1 MVTVHSDPI
10 ADMLTRIRNALLVL
24 QPETSMPS
32 SKLKEE
38 VARILSE
45 EGYIDG
51 YHVEDARV
59 GKELTIR
66 LRYNDER
73 VPALTGLTRIS
84 TPGLRVYKKA
94 TDVPRV
100 RGGIG
105 VAIVSTS
112 DGVMTDREARTR
124 NVGGEILCEVW

>member
-1 MVTVHSDPI
+1 MHSDPI
-10 ADMLTRIRNALLVL
+10 SDMLTRIRNAQTALHL
-24 QPETSMPS
+24 ETTMPS

-51 YHVEDARV
+51 YGVADAPV
-59 GKELTIR
+59 GRALTIR
-66 LRYNDER
+66 LRYDDER
-73 VPALTGLTRIS
+73 VPALSGLTRVS
-84 TPGLRVYKKA
+84 KPGHRVYKGA
-94 TDVPRV
+94 DDVPSV

-112 DGVMTDREARTR
+112 SGVMTDREARQR

>member
-1 MVTVHSDPI
+1 MQSDPI
-10 ADMLTRIRNALLVL
+10 ADMLTRIRNANIALH
-24 QPETSMPS
+24 PEARMPS

-38 VARILSE
+38 IARILSE

-51 YHVEDARV
+51 YMVDDARV
-59 GKELTIR
+59 GKELTVR
-66 LRYNDER
+66 LRYGTDR
-73 VPALTGLTRIS
+73 QPILGGLQRIS
-84 TPGLRVYKKA
+84 KPGRRVYKSA

-112 DGVMTDREARTR
+112 DGVMTDREARR
-124 NVGGEILCEVW
+124 RKVGGEVLCEVW

>member
-1 MVTVHSDPI
+1 MHSDPI
-10 ADMLTRIRNALLVL
+10 ADMLTRIRNAQTALH
-24 QPETSMPS
+24 PETTMPS

-45 EGYIDG
+45 EGFIDS
-51 YHVEDARV
+51 YRVEDARV
-59 GKELTIR
+59 GRELTIR
-66 LRYNDER
+66 LRYDDER
-73 VPALTGLTRIS
+73 VPALTGLARVS
-84 TPGLRVYKKA
+84 KPGHRVYKGA
-94 TDVPRV
+94 EDVPRV

-112 DGVMTDREARTR
+112 DGVMTDREARLR

>member
-1 MVTVHSDPI
+1 MQSDPI
-10 ADMLTRIRNALLVL
+10 ADMLTRIRNAMAVL
-24 QPETSMPS
+24 HPETTMPS

-51 YHVEDARV
+51 YTVEDGRV
-59 GKELTIR
+59 GKNLTIR
-66 LRYNDER
+66 LRYTEER
-73 VPALTGLTRIS
+73 VPALTGLNRIS
-84 TPGLRVYKKA
+84 TPGLRVYKGA
-94 TDVPRV
+94 TEVPSV

-112 DGVMTDREARTR
+112 DGVMTDREARRR

>member
-1 MVTVHSDPI
+1 MHSDPI
-10 ADMLTRIRNALLVL
+10 ADMLTRIRNAMAALH
-24 QPETSMPS
+24 PETTMPS
-32 SKLKEE
+32 SKQKEE

-51 YHVEDARV
+51 YAVADGRV
-59 GKELTIR
+59 GKDLTIR

-73 VPALTGLTRIS
+73 VPALSGLNRIS
-84 TPGLRVYKKA
+84 KPGLRVYKGA
-94 TDVPRV
+94 TEVPRV

-112 DGVMTDREARTR
+112 DGVMTDREARRR

>member
-1 MVTVHSDPI
+1 MHSDPI
-10 ADMLTRIRNALLVL
+10 ADMLTRIRNAMAALHT
-24 QPETSMPS
+24 ETTMPS

-51 YHVEDARV
+51 YAVEDARV
-59 GKELTIR
+59 GKNLTIS
-66 LRYNDER
+66 LRYDDER
-73 VPALTGLTRIS
+73 VPALSGLTRIS
-84 TPGLRVYKKA
+84 KPGRRVYKGA
-94 TDVPRV
+94 TEVPNV

-112 DGVMTDREARTR
+112 DGVMTDREARRR
-124 NVGGEILCEVW
+124 NFGGEILCEVW